1 MQRGSFYEKRKEG
14 VFTMQ
19 PLQPIQPQERI
30 EIIDIF
36 RGIAILGILLV
47 NIAHFS
53 YPDLYLHMT
62 GKEHFLMKNWHKL
75 DFLIGDFLSI
85 FVRMKFMMLFSFLFG
100 FGMIIMMENALAKE
114 QRFVPKYLRRLF
126 VLLVIGIIH
135 GFFIWDGDILTQYAL
150 LGFIL
155 LLFRKC
161 KPRTLVIFSIVFYLL
176 FSLPFIQS
184 SFQTMAP
191 EQEQAMMQYQE
202 EMAQRFNDEA
212 KQALQ
217 AYGSGSFFEIVKQR
231 VHDRIYYMAI
241 NGMLTMNPL
250 LFFHASIP
258 MFSLFLLGAAFAKKK
273 IFHDPSKH
281 LRLLKTLWLSGLL
294 IGLPANIAI
303 LWDKEVFLLL
313 GAPLLMLFYVTSIV
327 FLFHYQWGKQLLMPF
342 AAVGRT
348 AFTNYLMQSV
358 IGTLIFY
365 NYGLGLYGK
374 VQPFMAV
381 LIALGIF
388 IFQMIVSN
396 IWLTH
401 YRYGPFEWVWRAL
414 TYGKRPA
421 FRLKSS

>member
-1 MQRGSFYEKRKEG
+1 
-14 VFTMQ
+14 MQ
-19 PLQPIQPQERI
+19 PLQPIQPHERI
-30 EIIDIF
+30 EIIDII

-62 GKEHFLMKNWHKL
+62 GKDHFLMKDWHKL
-75 DFLIGDFLSI
+75 DFIIGDILNI
-85 FVRMKFMMLFSFLFG
+85 FVRMKFVMMFSFLFG
-100 FGMIIMMENALAKE
+100 FGMIIMMENAQAKKR
-114 QRFVPKYLRRLF
+114 RFVPTYLRRLF

-176 FSLPFIQS
+176 FSLPSIQT
-184 SFQTMAP
+184 SFQTIDP

-202 EMAQRFNDEA
+202 EMAQMFNDKA

-217 AYGSGSFFEIVKQR
+217 AYGNGTFTEIVKQR

-241 NGMLTMNPL
+241 NGMLSTNPL
-250 LFFHASIP
+250 LFFYASIP
-258 MFSLFLLGAAFAKKK
+258 MFSLLLLGAAFAKSK

-281 LRLLKTLWLSGLL
+281 LRLLKTLWWLGLL
-294 IGLPANIAI
+294 IGLPANIAYV
-303 LWDKEVFLLL
+303 LWNEDFLLL
-313 GAPLLMLFYVTSIV
+313 GAPLLMLFYVTSVV
-327 FLFHYQWGKQLLMPF
+327 FLFHFQWGKRLLMPF
-342 AAVGRT
+342 SAVGRT

-374 VQPFMAV
+374 VQPFVAV

-396 IWLTH
+396 IWLKQ
-401 YRYGPFEWVWRAL
+401 YRYGPFEWVWRTL
-414 TYGKRPA
+414 TYGKRPS

>member
-1 MQRGSFYEKRKEG
+1 
-14 VFTMQ
+14 MQ
-19 PLQPIQPQERI
+19 PLQPIHPHERI

-53 YPDLYLHMT
+53 YPDLYLLMT
-62 GKEHFLMKNWHKL
+62 GKEHFLMKDWHKL
-75 DFLIGDFLSI
+75 DFLIGDFLKI
-85 FVRMKFMMLFSFLFG
+85 FVQMKFVMLFSFLFG
-100 FGMIIMMENALAKE
+100 FGMIIMMENALAKK
-114 QRFVPKYLRRLF
+114 QRFVPTYLRRLF
-126 VLLVIGIIH
+126 VLLIIGTIH
-135 GFFIWDGDILTQYAL
+135 GFLIWDGDILTQYAL

-161 KPRTLVIFSIVFYLL
+161 KPRTLVIFSIIFYLL
-176 FSLPFIQS
+176 FALPMIQS
-184 SFQTMAP
+184 SFQTAPP

-202 EMAQRFNDEA
+202 EMAQIYQDKA

-217 AYGSGSFFEIVKQR
+217 VYGSGTFLEIAKQR
-231 VHDRIYYMAI
+231 IHDRLYYMFI
-241 NGMLTMNPL
+241 NGMLTTNPL
-250 LFFHASIP
+250 LFFYSSIP

-273 IFHDPSKH
+273 IFHDPAKH
-281 LRLLKTLWLSGLL
+281 LSLLKILWWLGLL
-294 IGLPANIAI
+294 IGLPANIVFV
-303 LWDKEVFLLL
+303 LWDKEVMLL
-313 GAPLLMLFYVTSIV
+313 GAPLLMLFYMTSIV
-327 FLFHYQWGKQLLMPF
+327 FLFHFQWGKRLLMPF
-342 AAVGRT
+342 SAVGRT

-374 VQPFMAV
+374 VQPFVAV

-396 IWLTH
+396 IWLKH
-401 YRYGPFEWVWRAL
+401 YRYGPFEWVWRTL
-414 TYGKRPA
+414 TYGKRPS